1 MNTSLSSQKNEVV
14 RPTFAHHCRASC
26 RRLLAQIE
34 KTKNSILAEFRGTL
48 GAHEQL
54 LGLALN
60 EAESLAWQTAFPH
73 LVFPMLA
80 TEKAEAVAAWHARQ
94 QSMRQTGSLSA
105 RDA

>member
-1 MNTSLSSQKNEVV
+1 MNTSLSSQKNEAV

-26 RRLLAQIE
+26 RRLLSQIE